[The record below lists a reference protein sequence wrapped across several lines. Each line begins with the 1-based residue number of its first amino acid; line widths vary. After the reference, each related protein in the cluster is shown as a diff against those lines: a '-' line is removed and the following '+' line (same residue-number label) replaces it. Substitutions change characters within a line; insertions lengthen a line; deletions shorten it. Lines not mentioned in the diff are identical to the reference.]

1 MKRDLSEDNVNRS
14 PSREV
19 PEREF
24 VIVYSMSGQFG
35 SDFSQKIFVINY
47 LVPVEMSYLNG

>member
-1 MKRDLSEDNVNRS
+1 MS
-14 PSREV
+14 PSKGV

-35 SDFSQKIFVINY
+35 SDFSQEIFVINY
-47 LVPVEMSYLNG
+47 LLPVEMSYLNGKTGLLIM

>member
-1 MKRDLSEDNVNRS
+1 VKRS
-14 PSREV
+14 PSKGV

-35 SDFSQKIFVINY
+35 SDFSQEIYVMNY
-47 LVPVEMSYLNG
+47 LLPFDMSYLKYNIGLVMM